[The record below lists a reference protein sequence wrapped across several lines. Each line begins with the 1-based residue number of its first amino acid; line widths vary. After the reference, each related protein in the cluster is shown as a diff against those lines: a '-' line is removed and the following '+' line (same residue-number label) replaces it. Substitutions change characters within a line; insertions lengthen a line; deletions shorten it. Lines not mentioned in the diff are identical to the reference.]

1 MDAVVDKQEQYSR
14 SNCLGIVEKTV
25 QDMDEKIFNT
35 LQQSMDETIKPEYV
49 DGSHRLGKPKSSK
62 NAKSRPI
69 LVKFVRYSTRN
80 RIYKK
85 QEKVERNKN

>member
-14 SNCLGIVEKTV
+14 SNCLLVHGIVEKTV

-35 LQQSMDETIKPEYV
+35 LQQSMDETIKP
-49 DGSHRLGKPKSSK
+49 DRSHRLGKPKSSK
-62 NAKSRPI
+62 NAKPRPI
-69 LVKFVRYSTRN
+69 LVKLVRYSTRI

-85 QEKVERNKN
+85 